1 MATLPPAMFPW
12 VNEVTEEWVEWVEGS
27 GIDVVGDVDELRP
40 VQPAADRQWVDPDR
54 PNRGDVL
61 DAAMDALVAMT
72 KEAAAR
78 PDPND
83 QITAKI
89 GRAARR
95 LRGQ

>member
-1 MATLPPAMFPW
+1 
-12 VNEVTEEWVEWVEGS
+12 
-27 GIDVVGDVDELRP
+27 
-40 VQPAADRQWVDPDR
+40 
-54 PNRGDVL
+54 
-61 DAAMDALVAMT
+61 MDALVAMT